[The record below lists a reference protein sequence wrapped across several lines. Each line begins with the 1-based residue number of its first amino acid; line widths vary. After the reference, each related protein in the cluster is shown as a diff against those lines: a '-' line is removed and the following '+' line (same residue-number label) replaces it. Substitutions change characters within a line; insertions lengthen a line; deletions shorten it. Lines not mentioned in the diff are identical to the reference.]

1 MKIRTLLA
9 AVAAVAVLA
18 GCAVGNDRLKNM
30 TTSQVAALVT
40 DNQTTQAAVVK
51 ELGSPNSMHQEA
63 DGTKVLE
70 YTWVRQRPS
79 AKNFIPLNVIK
90 EFPTTKKTLLVWVD
104 DAGVVKKHELSG
116 VFYVY
121 RQPLIMTGVRE
132 LSTAEVASG
141 RIPSGIGE
149 VLEEAHAWHAA
160 KGLN

>member
-121 RQPLIMTGVRE
+121 RQPLIGADSTHSMRPLTTEE
-132 LSTAEVASG
+132 LDGLVDAVDESAAAE
-141 RIPSGIGE
+141 PE
-149 VLEEAHAWHAA
+149 
-160 KGLN
+160 KK